1 MTRLKIH
8 RSNQWYG
15 GVRDYKIFLDNQ
27 KIGEVGKGDTK
38 EFTLPEGKHEL
49 FAKID
54 WFETK
59 KVSLNLEKDEEKVI
73 VLKSSQKSK
82 LTIPFILIF
91 TSLVYLSDLNL
102 EFLLLLFIPF
112 VLIMIYTLTLGKHTF
127 IIIEQ

>member
-1 MTRLKIH
+1 MGKLRIH

-38 EFTLPEGKHEL
+38 EFNIPDGEHQL

-59 KVSLNLEKDEEKVI
+59 KISINLENDEEREI

-82 LTIPFILIF
+82 WTIPIIFILPFLI
-91 TSLVYLSDLNL
+91 YLTDLKL
-102 EFLLLLFIPF
+102 ELLLLLFIP
-112 VLIMIYTLTLGKHTF
+112 LILILLYTLTYGKKSF
-127 IIIEQ
+127 IKVEH

>member
-1 MTRLKIH
+1 MGKIRIH

-38 EFTLPEGKHEL
+38 EFTIPDGEHQLY
-49 FAKID
+49 AKID

-59 KVSLNLEKDEEKVI
+59 KVSLNLEKDEEKEI

-82 LTIPFILIF
+82 LTIPLIF
-91 TSLVYLSDLNL
+91 VLPFLIYLTDLKL
-102 EFLLLLFIPF
+102 EFLLLLIIP
-112 VLIMIYTLTLGKHTF
+112 LILIFLYTLTYGKQSF
-127 IIIEQ
+127 IKVEQ

>member
-1 MTRLKIH
+1 MGKVRIH

-38 EFTLPEGKHEL
+38 EFNIPEGEHQL

-59 KVSLNLEKDEEKVI
+59 KISLNLKKDEEREI
-73 VLKSSQKSK
+73 VLKSSEKSK
-82 LTIPFILIF
+82 WTIPIIFILPGLI
-91 TSLVYLSDLNL
+91 YLTDLKL
-102 EFLLLLFIPF
+102 ELLLLICIPL
-112 VLIMIYTLTLGKHTF
+112 VLLLLYTLTYGKQSF
-127 IIIEQ
+127 IKAE

>member
-1 MTRLKIH
+1 MAILKIH

-38 EFTLPEGKHEL
+38 EFTIPEGEHQL

-59 KVSLNLEKDEEKVI
+59 KLSLNLKKDEVKEI
-73 VLKSSQKSK
+73 LLKSSQKSK
-82 LTIPFILIF
+82 LTIPLIFILPF
-91 TSLVYLSDLNL
+91 LVYLTDLKL
-102 EFLLLLFIPF
+102 ELLLLLCIP
-112 VLIMIYTLTLGKHTF
+112 LILILLYTLTYGKQSF
-127 IIIEQ
+127 MKVEQ